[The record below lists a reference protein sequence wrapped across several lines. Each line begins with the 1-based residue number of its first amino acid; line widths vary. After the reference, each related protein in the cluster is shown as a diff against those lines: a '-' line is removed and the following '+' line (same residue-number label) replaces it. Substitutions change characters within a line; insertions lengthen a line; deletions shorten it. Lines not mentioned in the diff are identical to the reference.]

1 MTLINLLKKYPS
13 KGKLHF
19 LKIYDDYFKNFKN
32 KKINI
37 LEIGVHEGKSLMI
50 WKDYF
55 PKANIIGIDLKSY
68 NFNINRIFTFQGDQT
83 DINFLLRLSRKFKK
97 FDIIIDDGSHVCS
110 HIIKT
115 FGALFDFLKEDGLYI
130 CEDLQTSYWPRYGG
144 SRINLNKK
152 NTSLSFFK
160 TLVDSGNYESY
171 DRPFYKKSKFDGKI
185 KFVHFFQNLVI
196 IKKGPTNNLQYNN
209 FKLKNKL
216 LDLCKK
222 FISKFYN

>member
-1 MTLINLLKKYPS
+1 MTLINLFKKYPS

-19 LKIYDDYFKNFKN
+19 LKIYEDYFKNLKN

-50 WKDYF
+50 WKEYF

-83 DINFLLRLSRKFKK
+83 DINFLLGVSRKFKK

-115 FGALFDFLKEDGLYI
+115 FATLFDFLREDGLYI

-160 TLVDSGNYESY
+160 TLVDSGNYVSY

>member
-1 MTLINLLKKYPS
+1 MQLVDLFKKYPS

-19 LKIYDDYFKNFKN
+19 LKIYENYFKNFKN

-55 PKANIIGIDLKSY
+55 PKANIVGVDLKSY
-68 NFNINRIFTFQGDQT
+68 NFNINRIFTYQGDQIDT
-83 DINFLLRLSRKFKK
+83 NFLLTVARKFKK

-115 FGALFDFLKEDGLYI
+115 FDFLFDYLKDDGLYI

-160 TLVDSGNYESY
+160 TLVDSGNYESN
-171 DRPFYKKSKFDGKI
+171 DRPFYKKSKFDGNI
-185 KFVHFFQNLVI
+185 KFVQFFQNLVI
-196 IKKGPTNNLQYNN
+196 IKKGRTNNLQYNN
-209 FKLKNKL
+209 FKIKNKL
-216 LDLCKK
+216 LDFFKK

>member
-1 MTLINLLKKYPS
+1 MQLIDLFKKYPS
-13 KGKLHF
+13 KGKLPF
-19 LKIYDDYFKNFKN
+19 LKIYESYFKNFKN
-32 KKINI
+32 RKINI
-37 LEIGVHEGKSLMI
+37 LEIGVNEGKSLMI

-55 PKANIIGIDLKSY
+55 PKANIVGIDLKSY
-68 NFNINRIFTFQGDQT
+68 NFNINRIFTCQGDQT
-83 DINFLLRLSRKFKK
+83 DASFLLRVAKKFKK
-97 FDIIIDDGSHVCS
+97 FDIIIDDGSHICS

-115 FGALFDFLKEDGLYI
+115 FDILFNYLKDDGLYI

-160 TLVDSGNYESY
+160 TLIDSGNYESH
-171 DRPFYKKSKFDGKI
+171 DRPFYKKSKFDGNI

-196 IKKGPTNNLQYNN
+196 IKKSRTNNDKNNN
-209 FKLKNKL
+209 FKRKNKL
-216 LDLCKK
+216 LHFSKK

>member
-83 DINFLLRLSRKFKK
+83 DINFLLGLSRKFKK

>member
-1 MTLINLLKKYPS
+1 MQLIDLFKKYPS

-19 LKIYDDYFKNFKN
+19 LKIYENHFKNFKN

-55 PKANIIGIDLKSY
+55 PKANIVGIDLKSY
-68 NFNINRIFTFQGDQT
+68 NFNINRIFTYQGDQT
-83 DINFLLRLSRKFKK
+83 DTNFLLIVARKFKK
-97 FDIIIDDGSHVCS
+97 FDIIIDDGSHICS

-115 FGALFDFLKEDGLYI
+115 FGVLFDYLKDDGLYI

-160 TLVDSGNYESY
+160 TLIDSGNYESH
-171 DRPFYKKSKFDGKI
+171 DRPFYKKSKFDGNI
-185 KFVHFFQNLVI
+185 NFVHFFQNLVI
-196 IKKGPTNNLQYNN
+196 IKKGRTNNDKNNN
-209 FKLKNKL
+209 FKQKNKL
-216 LDLCKK
+216 LDFFKK

>member
-1 MTLINLLKKYPS
+1 MQLIDLFKKYPS

-19 LKIYDDYFKNFKN
+19 LKIYEDYFKDFKN

-68 NFNINRIFTFQGDQT
+68 NFKINRIFTFQGDQT
-83 DINFLLRLSRKFKK
+83 DVNFLLRVAKKFKK

-115 FGALFDFLKEDGLYI
+115 FSVLFNHLKDDGLYI

-144 SRINLNKK
+144 SRINLKK
-152 NTSLSFFK
+152 KGTSLSFFK

-171 DRPFYKKSKFDGKI
+171 DRPFYKKNQFDGRI

-196 IKKGPTNNLQYNN
+196 IKKGATNNLQYNN

-216 LDLCKK
+216 LDFFKK

>member
-1 MTLINLLKKYPS
+1 MKLIDLFKKYPS

-37 LEIGVHEGKSLMI
+37 LEIGVNEGKSLMI

-83 DINFLLRLSRKFKK
+83 DINFLLGVSRKFKK

-115 FGALFDFLKEDGLYI
+115 FGVLFDFLKEDGLYI

>member
-1 MTLINLLKKYPS
+1 MTLINLFKKYPS

-19 LKIYDDYFKNFKN
+19 LKIYEDYFKNLKN

-50 WKDYF
+50 WKEYF

-83 DINFLLRLSRKFKK
+83 DINFLLGVSRKFKK

-115 FGALFDFLKEDGLYI
+115 FATLFDFLREDGLYI

>member
-1 MTLINLLKKYPS
+1 MKLIDLFKKYPS

-19 LKIYDDYFKNFKN
+19 LKIYEDYFKDLKN

-50 WKDYF
+50 WKEYF

-83 DINFLLRLSRKFKK
+83 DINFLLGVSRKFKK

-115 FGALFDFLKEDGLYI
+115 FATLFDFLREDGLYI

-196 IKKGPTNNLQYNN
+196 VKKGPTNKLQYNN

-222 FISKFYN
+222 FISRFYN

>member
-1 MTLINLLKKYPS
+1 MKLIDLFKKYPS
-13 KGKLHF
+13 KGKLYF

-83 DINFLLRLSRKFKK
+83 DINFLLGLSRKFKK

>member
-1 MTLINLLKKYPS
+1 MKLIDLFKKYPS

-83 DINFLLRLSRKFKK
+83 DINFLLGLSRKFKK

-144 SRINLNKK
+144 SRIDLNKK

>member
-1 MTLINLLKKYPS
+1 MKLIDLFKKYPS

-83 DINFLLRLSRKFKK
+83 DINFLLGVSRKFKK
-97 FDIIIDDGSHVCS
+97 FDIIIDDGSHVSS

-115 FGALFDFLKEDGLYI
+115 FGVLFDFLKEGGLYI

>member
-1 MTLINLLKKYPS
+1 MQLIDLFKKYPS

-19 LKIYDDYFKNFKN
+19 LKIYENYFKNFKN

-55 PKANIIGIDLKSY
+55 PKANIVGVDLKSY
-68 NFNINRIFTFQGDQT
+68 NFNINRIFTYQGDQIDT
-83 DINFLLRLSRKFKK
+83 NFLLTVARKFKK

-115 FGALFDFLKEDGLYI
+115 FDFLFDYLKDDGLYI

-160 TLVDSGNYESY
+160 TLVDSCNYESH
-171 DRPFYKKSKFDGKI
+171 DRPFYKKSKFDGNI

-196 IKKGPTNNLQYNN
+196 IKKGRTNNLQYNN
-209 FKLKNKL
+209 FKPKNKL
-216 LDLCKK
+216 LDFFKK

>member
-1 MTLINLLKKYPS
+1 MILINLLKKYPS

-83 DINFLLRLSRKFKK
+83 DINFLLGLSRKFKK

>member
-1 MTLINLLKKYPS
+1 MKLIDLFKKYPS

-37 LEIGVHEGKSLMI
+37 LEIGVNEGKSLMI

-83 DINFLLRLSRKFKK
+83 DINFLLGVSRKFKK

-115 FGALFDFLKEDGLYI
+115 FATLFDFLREDGLYI

>member
-83 DINFLLRLSRKFKK
+83 DINFLLGVSRKFKK

-115 FGALFDFLKEDGLYI
+115 FATLFDFLREDGLYI

-222 FISKFYN
+222 FISRFYN

>member
-1 MTLINLLKKYPS
+1 MQLIDLFKKYPS

-19 LKIYDDYFKNFKN
+19 LKIYENYFKNFKN

-55 PKANIIGIDLKSY
+55 PKANIVGIDLKSY
-68 NFNINRIFTFQGDQT
+68 NFNINRIFTYQGDQT
-83 DINFLLRLSRKFKK
+83 DTNFLLMVARKFKK
-97 FDIIIDDGSHVCS
+97 FDIIIDDGSHICS

-115 FGALFDFLKEDGLYI
+115 FGVLFDYLKDDGLYI

-160 TLVDSGNYESY
+160 TLVDSGNYESH
-171 DRPFYKKSKFDGKI
+171 DRPFYKKSKFDGNI

-196 IKKGPTNNLQYNN
+196 IKKGRTNNLQYNN
-209 FKLKNKL
+209 FKIKNKL
-216 LDLCKK
+216 LDFCKK

>member
-1 MTLINLLKKYPS
+1 MQLINLFKKYPS

-19 LKIYDDYFKNFKN
+19 LKIYENYFKDFKN

-50 WKDYF
+50 WKGFF

-68 NFNINRIFTFQGDQT
+68 NFKINRIFTFQGDQT
-83 DINFLLRLSRKFKK
+83 DAYFLLGIARKFKK

-115 FGALFDFLKEDGLYI
+115 FGVLFNYLKDDGLYI

-144 SRINLNKK
+144 SRMNLKK
-152 NTSLSFFK
+152 KTHRYLFLKLWLILATMNPMIGPFIKRANLMEGLNLFIFF
-160 TLVDSGNYESY
+160 
-171 DRPFYKKSKFDGKI
+171 RI
-185 KFVHFFQNLVI
+185 
-196 IKKGPTNNLQYNN
+196 
-209 FKLKNKL
+209 
-216 LDLCKK
+216 
-222 FISKFYN
+222 

>member
-1 MTLINLLKKYPS
+1 MKLIDLFKKYPS

-83 DINFLLRLSRKFKK
+83 DINFLLGVSKKFKK

-115 FGALFDFLKEDGLYI
+115 FGTLFDFLKEDGLYI

>member
-83 DINFLLRLSRKFKK
+83 DINFLLGVSRKFKK

-115 FGALFDFLKEDGLYI
+115 FSALFDFLKEDGLYI

>member
-1 MTLINLLKKYPS
+1 MKLIDLFKKYPS

-83 DINFLLRLSRKFKK
+83 DINFLLGLSRKFKK

>member
-1 MTLINLLKKYPS
+1 MKLIDLFKKYPS

-83 DINFLLRLSRKFKK
+83 DINFLLGVSRKFKK

>member
-1 MTLINLLKKYPS
+1 MQLINLFKKYPS

-19 LKIYDDYFKNFKN
+19 LKIYKNYFKNFKN

-37 LEIGVHEGKSLMI
+37 LEIGIHEGKSLMI

-55 PKANIIGIDLKSY
+55 PKANIVGIDLKGY
-68 NFNINRIFTFQGDQT
+68 NLNINRIFTYQGDQT
-83 DINFLLRLSRKFKK
+83 DANFLLTVARKFKK
-97 FDIIIDDGSHVCS
+97 FDIIIDDGSHICS
-110 HIIKT
+110 HVIKT
-115 FGALFDFLKEDGLYI
+115 FSVLFDYLKDDGLYI

-171 DRPFYKKSKFDGKI
+171 DRPFYKKSKFDGNI

-196 IKKGPTNNLQYNN
+196 IKKGRTNNFQHNN

-216 LDLCKK
+216 LDFCKK

>member
-83 DINFLLRLSRKFKK
+83 DINFLLGVSRKFKK

>member
-1 MTLINLLKKYPS
+1 MKLIDLFKKYPS

-83 DINFLLRLSRKFKK
+83 DINFLLGVSRKFKK

-144 SRINLNKK
+144 SRIDLNKK

>member
-83 DINFLLRLSRKFKK
+83 DINFLLGVSRKFKK

-115 FGALFDFLKEDGLYI
+115 FATLFDFLREDGLYI

-196 IKKGPTNNLQYNN
+196 VKKGPTNKLQYNN

-222 FISKFYN
+222 FISRFYN

>member
-1 MTLINLLKKYPS
+1 MTLINLFKKYPS

-19 LKIYDDYFKNFKN
+19 LKIYEDYFKNLKN

-50 WKDYF
+50 WKEYF

-83 DINFLLRLSRKFKK
+83 DINFLLGVSRKFKK

-115 FGALFDFLKEDGLYI
+115 FATLFDFLREDGLYI
-130 CEDLQTSYWPRYGG
+130 CEDLQTSY
-144 SRINLNKK
+144 
-152 NTSLSFFK
+152 
-160 TLVDSGNYESY
+160 
-171 DRPFYKKSKFDGKI
+171 
-185 KFVHFFQNLVI
+185 
-196 IKKGPTNNLQYNN
+196 
-209 FKLKNKL
+209 
-216 LDLCKK
+216 
-222 FISKFYN
+222 

>member
-1 MTLINLLKKYPS
+1 MTLINLFKKYPS

-19 LKIYDDYFKNFKN
+19 LKIYEDYFKNLKN

-50 WKDYF
+50 WKEYF

-83 DINFLLRLSRKFKK
+83 DINFLLGVSRKFKK

-115 FGALFDFLKEDGLYI
+115 FATLFDFLREDGLYI

-222 FISKFYN
+222 FISRFYN

>member
-1 MTLINLLKKYPS
+1 MKLIDLFKKYPS

-83 DINFLLRLSRKFKK
+83 DINFLLGLSRKFKK

-152 NTSLSFFK
+152 KTSLSFFK